1 VAVSCLEEAQR
12 TLGALTLS
20 DSDEDMDRNGRNE
33 NRDIVRQIQVIQNR
47 IHELQGEIEAAQ
59 AAQPAPAPA
68 PAPPPEVARPPIIRT
83 HLPDKFEG
91 RRDDFPQFMADVRS
105 YCTLTNV
112 PENLRVDYAYRCLG
126 KLPKKVWLHK
136 RKAWESTHVGEQ
148 ITLDVFEQL
157 LTTVYDSQDRA
168 TKARNRLDTVYQ
180 GGESLDKYIERFTT
194 LIGEVEAYEVL
205 AMGEKVHR
213 FKKGLR
219 IDLQDKCVIDPH
231 TGEPYN
237 DLEVLIA
244 ALTKYD
250 AALGA
255 GQRPPKSRRVGHQ
268 LAATGNPQGQRTMD
282 QDWTFMQHPQQ
293 APAPVP
299 IPQVGALSHHNPQA
313 YPRRDGLP
321 PSHRQDSRS
330 VTPRDRECFSCGL
343 LGHEQWECPVKKY
356 AQGRPLSRDDQAAVQ
371 ICMEL
376 FRAEGRPFPGY
387 GSRPARLP
395 MPPGAWQGGR
405 GQGNGRGGRGQGRG
419 GNFRGGRR
427 GGGRGN

>member
-68 PAPPPEVARPPIIRT
+68 PAPPPE
-83 HLPDKFEG
+83 
-91 RRDDFPQFMADVRS
+91 
-105 YCTLTNV
+105 
-112 PENLRVDYAYRCLG
+112 
-126 KLPKKVWLHK
+126 
-136 RKAWESTHVGEQ
+136 
-148 ITLDVFEQL
+148 
-157 LTTVYDSQDRA
+157 
-168 TKARNRLDTVYQ
+168 
-180 GGESLDKYIERFTT
+180 
-194 LIGEVEAYEVL
+194 
-205 AMGEKVHR
+205 
-213 FKKGLR
+213 
-219 IDLQDKCVIDPH
+219 
-231 TGEPYN
+231 
-237 DLEVLIA
+237 
-244 ALTKYD
+244 
-250 AALGA
+250 
-255 GQRPPKSRRVGHQ
+255 RPPKSRRVGHQ

-321 PSHRQDSRS
+321 PSHRQDGRS